1 MWSTN
6 GARQPENAGAWWS
19 RFQDLLDEQ
28 EEWPTLYTF
37 KFIAPRPE
45 LENLKDLFGDHP
57 VKVRASSKGNY
68 VSVTARMRMASS
80 EEVLEIYSAARE
92 IDDVIAL

>member
-1 MWSTN
+1 MQSSN
-6 GARQPENAGAWWS
+6 GAHRPEGAEAWWS
-19 RFQDLLDEQ
+19 RFQTLLDDQ
-28 EEWPTLYTF
+28 MDWPTKYTF

-68 VSVTARMRMASS
+68 VSVTAHLKVASS
-80 EEVLEIYSAARE
+80 EEILEIYGAARE